1 MLRRRFLGIAAVLG
15 VGGLAAGGVEAAER
29 KTVVFRVKGFT
40 CVTCAVG
47 LETLL
52 RREEGVMLARATY
65 PDGLATIVFHPKVV
79 SEAALLGLIAEM
91 GFSAERET
99 GA

>member
-15 VGGLAAGGVEAAER
+15 AGSLAARGVEAAER
-29 KTVVFRVKGFT
+29 KTVVFGVKGFT

-52 RREEGVMLARATY
+52 RREEGVVSARATY

-79 SEAALLGLIAEM
+79 SEAALLGSIAQM

-99 GA
+99 GG